1 MHISVK
7 LKNMDRPVSKANKCI
22 LYYFFTGSSDNYSS
36 SSSRS
41 NNYTNTSNNWSSNYS
56 YERYSYKDPYS
67 NTNSQTNYK
76 YSNRKTSYEYS
87 HLRPFNVFIN
97 VIKVPKNVVK
107 TQVDIMLLTF
117 IKNRTLKLI
126 LFQLFQFVWTLVLK
140 NLSFNIL
147 IPTSLNNSLDVMV
160 RNILGNITVRV
171 ELTELDSL
179 KGKAIRVQVNENEK
193 VLVVNIPRG
202 VKRNQSFY
210 LFYLIDDDN
219 SASFKA

>member
-1 MHISVK
+1 M
-7 LKNMDRPVSKANKCI
+7 SKANKCI

-36 SSSRS
+36 SSSQS
-41 NNYTNTSNNWSSNYS
+41 NNYTSTSNNWSSNYS
-56 YERYSYKDPYS
+56 YERYGYKDPYS

-193 VLVVNIPRG
+193 VLIVNIPRG